1 MKLREMFEGQRSASD
16 MGLESIRIAQDE
28 ENLRTPHW
36 TMKQVLDMLEDRP
49 SVMSGLRQ
57 IMLFTFSDIR
67 FTSSDQ
73 KSAEFANQ
81 WLDQRGFLK
90 DEMMND
96 GLLHYGVGTSYIEPI
111 YKDVAGGD
119 GKVLDAFFHVPDP
132 SMIYRNLDADEG
144 DEDYWIM
151 EVPYRVREF
160 DGREPD
166 KHYISYIRGD
176 RLWQDWI
183 WGIGYPKEKFIQRQH
198 GWSRTPHYGWGVLC
212 SAVDNEEVIQE
223 IVKNWSLM
231 AKYRSIGKKIISFL
245 DSDGESVTPE
255 ELQNVKEDFANLGEE
270 ESMITNKQ
278 FEAEDLNFTQDNNM
292 QQEIDWLRK
301 ENMSTLVPNYM
312 TAFASEA
319 TRATAKEA
327 KVPFSLKLK
336 SLQKENENF
345 YTDLICGSLKQ
356 EYDFLADDLS
366 MEFGKPELYS
376 KKDLANLMQRAFS
389 NNVATMNEY
398 RESIGLEPVKGG
410 DKWQKDLQDG
420 DGGGIMASFEK
431 YKEAKHDVELTENME
446 EKLMDSNFSKSS
458 AYQESY
464 QTSKSEIKEDAK
476 ISKDEYD
483 ASASGKDE
491 GLMEALRDWGLND
504 DKNR

>member
-301 ENMSTLVPNYM
+301 PQEQLLKRQRCPLVSNSNHFKRRMRTSTQTSFVEVLNKNMT
-312 TAFASEA
+312 
-319 TRATAKEA
+319 
-327 KVPFSLKLK
+327 
-336 SLQKENENF
+336 SLQMTSAWSLGNQNF
-345 YTDLICGSLKQ
+345 TRKRTLQISCSEPL
-356 EYDFLADDLS
+356 
-366 MEFGKPELYS
+366 
-376 KKDLANLMQRAFS
+376 
-389 NNVATMNEY
+389 ATM
-398 RESIGLEPVKGG
+398 LP
-410 DKWQKDLQDG
+410 Q
-420 DGGGIMASFEK
+420 
-431 YKEAKHDVELTENME
+431 
-446 EKLMDSNFSKSS
+446 
-458 AYQESY
+458 
-464 QTSKSEIKEDAK
+464 
-476 ISKDEYD
+476 
-483 ASASGKDE
+483 
-491 GLMEALRDWGLND
+491 
-504 DKNR
+504 